1 MIDQQS
7 KGYDE
12 ETAGRICGE
21 IEKQT
26 TKEVA
31 TVQLM
36 MPEMEDVAEP
46 ADSFL
51 IFPKGAMSTSKGVFV
66 FDDVSAAMVMAAY
79 ERHGIKQ
86 LPIDYDHGMLGGQ
99 PSADS
104 SSAAGWFVP
113 AVTDDGLMATNVQ
126 WTPKAKKMLKDREFR
141 HYSPAFDVDMGET
154 VAVMAGDEMMQGHRI
169 TRLVNVALTNLP
181 ATHGQMPLVANAI
194 NCDTNSHK
202 QAPSAQQKEPAKM
215 ELIKLFG
222 LTSEAEV
229 AQQATQLLSA
239 VDGAKTL
246 ADVLACINDLKAG
259 AAKSIELAQRVAAL
273 EAEKAE
279 TERDALIAKLSED
292 GKAPPS
298 IHGFLRTLSIEQ
310 VKSFGECAPVAG
322 GHVVNSDAVQQEIM
336 LSEDDEHV
344 LSLMP
349 NVSREAFIAE
359 RKRETNNRNKKA
371 G

>member
-7 KGYDE
+7 KGHDE

-26 TKEVA
+26 AEVV

-51 IFPKGAMSTSKGVFV
+51 IFPKGAMSTTKGVFV
-66 FDDVSAAMVMAAY
+66 FDDVAAELVMAAY
-79 ERHGIKQ
+79 EQHGIKQ

-113 AVTDDGLMATNVQ
+113 AVAEAGLMATNVE
-126 WTPKAKKMLKDREFR
+126 WTPRAKQMLKDREFR
-141 HYSPAFDVDMGET
+141 HYSPAFDVDMSESI
-154 VAVMAGDEMMQGHRI
+154 AVMSDGKAVEGYRV

-181 ATHGQMPLVANAI
+181 ATHGQIPLVANALKH
-194 NCDTNSHK
+194 DTNGHK
-202 QAPSAQQKEPAKM
+202 PAPSAQKELENM
-215 ELIKLFG
+215 ELVKLFG
-222 LTSEAEV
+222 LSSEAEV

-239 VDGAKTL
+239 VDGANTL

-259 AAKSIELAQRVAAL
+259 AAKSIELAQRVAVL
-273 EAEKAE
+273 EAEKLSS
-279 TERDALIAKLSED
+279 ERDALIANLSEA

-298 IHGFLRTLSIEQ
+298 IHGFLRTLSLDQ
-310 VKSFGECAPVAG
+310 VQSFGDCAPIAG
-322 GHVVNSDAVQQEIM
+322 GPAVSGDAIEPAIV
-336 LSEDDEHV
+336 LSADDEHI
-344 LSLMP
+344 LTLMP
-349 NVSREAFIAE
+349 NISREAFIAE
-359 RKRETNNRNKKA
+359 RKRETSNKKA